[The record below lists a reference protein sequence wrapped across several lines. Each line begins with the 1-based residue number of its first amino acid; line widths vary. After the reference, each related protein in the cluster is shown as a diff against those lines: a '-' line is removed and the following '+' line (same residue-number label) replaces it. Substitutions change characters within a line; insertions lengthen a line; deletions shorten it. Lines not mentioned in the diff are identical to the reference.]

1 MIGGSSNQNIL
12 KTNITRDPS
21 SKDKEVSKDSNH
33 PFIPQAP
40 SHLQNAMPSNEE
52 AFHQGMY
59 VKISHASTSSDIAHI
74 LQSGDVPPDSN
85 NMQA

>member
-1 MIGGSSNQNIL
+1 
-12 KTNITRDPS
+12 
-21 SKDKEVSKDSNH
+21 
-33 PFIPQAP
+33 
-40 SHLQNAMPSNEE
+40 MPSNEE